1 MGAAAAAAIAGPGQA
16 AEQVNLDFGPF
27 SRSVPVSSLV
37 TFAETGEADA
47 ELATLLRRLSPAQKD
62 GLRTALTASRETDLT
77 RVSQWFND
85 PLGEHSLLF
94 LGQMAQTEAR
104 LNGKQ
109 ALRAAIIAAVAEDGT
124 ISLLDVVRHFPT
136 GTMHLDMAQVLRH
149 TQQVIA
155 EATDTQAVVE
165 AIRQQ
170 STIAATQPPQPDLTT
185 LPDLT
190 QLGPHGSRQISLVL
204 EDVSRD
210 RTYPVELVVPQDLDN
225 LSGPLPV
232 VVISHGLGDSPQS
245 FLDIANH
252 LASHGLV
259 VALPEHIGSNY
270 QLQQAMLSGLAS
282 ESFRAREFIDR
293 PLDVSFLLDELE
305 RRNATVFGGKLNL
318 DRVVAVGHSFGGY
331 TALALGGATIDFER
345 LAQRCDPSANIIL
358 DAAMLLECRALEL
371 QDQPD
376 VVQQL
381 GELGVQ
387 DERIK
392 LMMAFATVSNLFGPQ
407 GISRLQAPVMIF
419 GGAFD
424 IIAPVV
430 PQQVSAFNWLNA
442 PERYLYLAENTSH
455 GTSFT
460 RTISNL
466 LNFDQDFDQGVDEAL
481 VLTRAVNKSLIVAF
495 TQVYGANRQEFAP
508 FLTSAYVEA
517 VSVEPFRLHLVRT
530 IPPSIEDK
538 LEPAPLP

>member
-1 MGAAAAAAIAGPGQA
+1 MSDTSRSAGPVSRA
-16 AEQVNLDFGPF
+16 LFARAERLIPGGVN
-27 SRSVPVSSLV
+27 SPVRAFRGVGGTPLFIAKARGARV
-37 TFAETGEADA
+37 EDE
-47 ELATLLRRLSPAQKD
+47 D
-62 GLRTALTASRETDLT
+62 GLSYLDYIGS
-77 RVSQWFND
+77 WG
-85 PLGEHSLLF
+85 PMILGH
-94 LGQMAQTEAR
+94 G
-104 LNGKQ
+104 
-109 ALRAAIIAAVAEDGT
+109 
-124 ISLLDVVRHFPT
+124 HP
-136 GTMHLDMAQVLRH
+136 
-149 TQQVIA
+149 
-155 EATDTQAVVE
+155 AVVE

-170 STIAATQPPQPDLTT
+170 STLTATQPPQPDLAT

-204 EDVSRD
+204 EDASRD
-210 RTYPVELVVPQDLDN
+210 RTYPAELAVPQDFDT
-225 LSGPLPV
+225 LSGPIPV
-232 VVISHGLGDSPQS
+232 VVISHGLGDRPQS

-270 QLQQAMLSGLAS
+270 ALQQALLSGLAS
-282 ESFRAREFIDR
+282 ESFRAQEFIDR

-305 RRNATVFGGKLNL
+305 RRNATAFGGKLNL

-331 TALALGGATIDFER
+331 TVLALGGATIDFER
-345 LAQRCDPSANIIL
+345 LAQRCDPSANIIV

-381 GELGVQ
+381 GESGVQ
-387 DERIK
+387 DERVAAI
-392 LMMAFATVSNLFGPQ
+392 MAFATVSNLFGPQ
-407 GISRLQAPVMIF
+407 GIRRLQEPVMIF

-442 PERYLYLAENTSH
+442 PDRYLYLAENTSH

-460 RTISNL
+460 RAISDL
-466 LNFDQDFDQGVDEAL
+466 LNFDQDFGQGVDEAL

-517 VSVEPFRLHLVRT
+517 VSAQPFRLHLVQT
-530 IPPSIEDK
+530 IPPSIADK
-538 LEPAPLP
+538 LEPAVLP